1 MGEIEIDFSFLWFEG
16 MPQKNSMYYFQHID
30 GEMYEVDLLG
40 HINGKFSI
48 WIGNEYSQ
56 SQQRLAL
63 SESNLDELRKFSV
76 RWEKIL

>member
-1 MGEIEIDFSFLWFEG
+1 
-16 MPQKNSMYYFQHID
+16 MPQKNSMYYFQYID

-48 WIGNEYSQ
+48 WIGNEPSQ

-63 SESNLDELRKFSV
+63 TESNLEELRKFSV